1 MTDSSRGYQQF
12 FAELKRRRVFRVMA
26 VYGIVG
32 FVLLQIVDLAVPAL
46 LLPEWTYR
54 FVSLILLLGFPIAVV
69 LAWAFESTPDGMKRT
84 EEAAPEEIAEILAQP
99 ASRRWPAGL
108 LALAGVAL
116 LFGGWWMGQRTGP
129 GADLNLAVSDAM
141 AADFR
146 RIAVL
151 PFEDL
156 GGNEENDPFLSG
168 MHVDIHGKLMGL
180 SDLRV
185 TALGSVRD
193 YGASEKST
201 AEIANELSVD
211 YLLRGSVRRVGDQV
225 RVNVQLTDVA
235 IGEDIW
241 FNEFDRAVTAENLFA
256 IQSEIARQVADQLE
270 AALSPADIR
279 RLEAGLSTNNLTAI
293 NAYHRGRTAT
303 FAPRADG
310 TYDDIVGPI
319 ELAVELAPEFVEAWS
334 FLAWQRSF
342 ASRTL
347 EGLVAPALEAVERSE
362 ALAPGSFEAIKA
374 RAWYTYYVED
384 DFRRALELMH
394 EAERMAPSDT
404 DVLRGIAY
412 LQHRVG
418 EFAEGTRTMKQ
429 VVDLDPQNSGALNEL
444 TRMLGRLG
452 RWEAADEVVERA
464 LAMDPSNA
472 DAQLSKIEIIVRGD
486 RDPGRARSLAA
497 EMGLDA
503 TNSGVLLTWF
513 LAWFATLER
522 DYDGAALILADFPY
536 DETSSTARIEKLWHL
551 TQSVW
556 VEQMRGGDPRPL
568 RDSLTAFLDPDST
581 VAKSLWYVQAEALLL
596 TGREEDGW
604 ALLAD
609 FVEEARSSQDQLG
622 PIADFWEAAGI
633 YAAFGRPEEAL
644 VLLDEA
650 VARPSGNWWSVADL
664 ALDPSFDSLREDP
677 RFDALIARQQ
687 AYEAQAALDAEA
699 EGPWLP

>member
-1 MTDSSRGYQQF
+1 MTDSTKGYQRF

-32 FVLLQIVDLAVPAL
+32 FVLLQILDLAVPAL

-84 EEAAPEEIAEILAQP
+84 EEAASEEISEILAQP
-99 ASRRWPAGL
+99 ASRRWPAAL

-193 YGASEKST
+193 YRASEKST

-211 YLLRGSVRRVGDQV
+211 YLLRGSVRRAGDQV

-241 FNEFDRAVTAENLFA
+241 SDEFDREVTVENLFA

-279 RLEAGLSTNNLTAI
+279 RLEAGLSTNNLAAI
-293 NAYHRGRTAT
+293 NAYHRGRAAA
-303 FAPRADG
+303 FAPRADD
-310 TYDDIVGPI
+310 TYDDMVALI

-334 FLAWQRSF
+334 FLAWQRSWQI
-342 ASRTL
+342 RL
-347 EGLVAPALEAVERSE
+347 VGGLVAPALEAVERTE

-374 RAWYTYYVED
+374 RAWYTYYVEED
-384 DFRRALELMH
+384 YRRALELMH

-404 DVLRGIAY
+404 DVIRGIAY

-418 EFAEGTRTMKQ
+418 EFAEGTRTMKRA
-429 VVDLDPQNSGALNEL
+429 VDLDPQNSGTLEHLAI
-444 TRMLGRLG
+444 MLARLG

-472 DAQLSKIEIIVRGD
+472 NAQLSKLGIIIGGD
-486 RDPGRARSLAA
+486 RDPARARSLAA

-503 TNSGVLLTWF
+503 TNSGGA

-522 DYDGAALILADFPY
+522 DYDGAALILADAPPY
-536 DETSSTARIEKLWHL
+536 DETSSTAWVEKLSIL

-568 RDSLTAFLDPDST
+568 RDSLTAFLGPDST
-581 VAKSLWYVQAEALLL
+581 VAKSLWSLQAEALLL

-604 ALLAD
+604 ALLVQS
-609 FVEEARSSQDQLG
+609 VEEARSSQDQAG
-622 PIADFWEAAGI
+622 PISDFWGAARI
-633 YAAFGRPEEAL
+633 YAQFGRPEEAFA
-644 VLLDEA
+644 LLDEA
-650 VARPSGNWWSVADL
+650 VARPVDNWWSVADL
-664 ALDPSFDSLREDP
+664 ELDPSFDSLRDDP
-677 RFDALIARQQ
+677 RFGALMARQE

-699 EGPWLP
+699 DGPWLP